1 MVATLGRVAAGAGVV
16 RDAGLGS
23 FFATGAV
30 FGAGFGSGLCVVL
43 AEGFVAVGFARAGD
57 FAAGL
62 VVAGFVE
69 IVLGRVAVV
78 FFVAVVFTGE
88 VVFAVTL
95 GAGSF
100 TAMASDS
107 PLAAGGGVI
116 GLFSFSDTFSGTF
129 SGSFSGS
136 FFGDTTAGSAG
147 SNEGES
153 FCWSTCL
160 SRLTLG

>member
-1 MVATLGRVAAGAGVV
+1 
-16 RDAGLGS
+16 
-23 FFATGAV
+23 
-30 FGAGFGSGLCVVL
+30 
-43 AEGFVAVGFARAGD
+43 VGFARAGD

-100 TAMASDS
+100 TAMAPGS
-107 PLAAGGGVI
+107 PLVAGGGVI
-116 GLFSFSDTFSGTF
+116 GLFSFSGSFSGTFFGSF

-153 FCWSTCL
+153 SCWSTFL
-160 SRLTLG
+160 SGLTLG